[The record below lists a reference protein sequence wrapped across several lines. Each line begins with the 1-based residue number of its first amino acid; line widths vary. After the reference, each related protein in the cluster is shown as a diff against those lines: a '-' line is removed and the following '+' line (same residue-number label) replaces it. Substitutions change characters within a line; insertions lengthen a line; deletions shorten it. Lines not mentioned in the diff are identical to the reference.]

1 MPAKNASSACVLG
14 LRTAIRA
21 PSKKSARCSPS
32 RVSAFAR
39 LRPRRCANCATHRAP
54 ATSARFSKVFCD
66 AFSSIQILPTSI
78 STPHFGRSKMK
89 NQIARQAA
97 LAVLLLWK
105 MPSDDAA
112 AKAIAGL
119 DGKELGG
126 AQPQGQRS
134 EDQGV
139 SRDGFS
145 ASALLLARSP
155 PHAHTPQ

>member
-1 MPAKNASSACVLG
+1 
-14 LRTAIRA
+14 
-21 PSKKSARCSPS
+21 
-32 RVSAFAR
+32 
-39 LRPRRCANCATHRAP
+39 
-54 ATSARFSKVFCD
+54 
-66 AFSSIQILPTSI
+66 
-78 STPHFGRSKMK
+78 MK

-134 EDQGV
+134 EAQGRA
-139 SRDGFS
+139 SDGFS
-145 ASALLLARSP
+145 ASAL
-155 PHAHTPQ
+155 